1 MANENILFRK
11 GTLKDLEN
19 APKVAGSINFTT
31 DEPAIYLDV
40 DSNTRKRIGDLII
53 VKTKEELMQK
63 NGEAYNENSLANN
76 ALVSTWSTTSL
87 YYVENDNALLRWDGT
102 KWKQLNPSND
112 DLVAD
117 LNAISTAITEI
128 QSELDNNIYD
138 KTEVDNLLAN
148 KANTSDVNTALN
160 NKADKTDLN
169 NKVNT
174 IDFTNLSTEVGA
186 IKDDYVTKAEKTT
199 LEGNISK
206 ADKTATDAASAAL
219 KAQGEIDALEQEVAT
234 LEQNLTNFGS
244 NVANVYETKQDANSK
259 KTELEDKITT
269 LQNGAVKTNADAIK
283 AESDRAKQAE
293 SDLNDDIQGLDTKI
307 TNLGTSTTNNI
318 NNLKTTLIGSASDT
332 KDSNT
337 IYGAKAYADNAIDE
351 ALIAANAMTFKGVL
365 GEGEGGPWATLPAAA
380 SVNAGDTYK
389 VGVLG
394 QYAGYTCYVGDLLIA
409 KEDGKAEYYH
419 ISSGYEDDYNTRLG
433 VDVANNKIKLNSPV
447 SGELGSVK
455 FQTDENSSLSVSVS
469 GEEDTSR
476 KADSIVT
483 LSLVWGSFG
492 TEA

>member
-19 APKVAGSINFTT
+19 APKVAGSINFTI

-53 VKTKEELMQK
+53 VASKEELMQK
-63 NGEAYNENSLANN
+63 NGETYNQSSLANN
-76 ALVSTWSTTSL
+76 ALVGTWSTTSL
-87 YYVENDNALLRWDGT
+87 YYVENDNALLRWNGT

-117 LNAISTAITEI
+117 LNNMSAAILEI
-128 QSELDNNIYD
+128 QNELNNNIYD
-138 KTEVDNLLAN
+138 KTEVNTLLDD
-148 KANTSDVNTALN
+148 KVNTSDFNAALDD
-160 NKADKTDLN
+160 KADKTDLN
-169 NKVNT
+169 NKVDT
-174 IDFTNLSTEVGA
+174 SDFAVISTTVGE
-186 IKDDYVTKAEKTT
+186 IKSDYVTKAEKTT
-199 LEGNISK
+199 LETNIST
-206 ADKTATDAASAAL
+206 ANKTATDAASAAS
-219 KAQGEIDALEQEVAT
+219 KAQGEIDALEQEVAG
-234 LEQNLTNFGS
+234 LEQNLTNLGA
-244 NVANVYETKQDANSK
+244 NVANTYETKQDANSK
-259 KTELEDKITT
+259 KTELEGKITA
-269 LQNGAVKTNADAIK
+269 LQNGAVKANADAIST
-283 AESDRAKQAE
+283 ESNRAKQAE
-293 SDLNDDIQGLDTKI
+293 SDLDADIQGLDTKI

-318 NNLKTTLIGSASDT
+318 NSLKTTLIGSASDT

-380 SVNAGDTYK
+380 DVNAGDTYK

-394 QYAGYTCYVGDLLIA
+394 SYANYNCYVGDLLIA

-433 VDVANNKIKLNSPV
+433 IKENRIRLNSPV
-447 SGELGSVK
+447 AGELGSVA
-455 FQTDENSSLSVSVS
+455 FQADENSSLSVSVN
-469 GEEDTSR
+469 GEEDTSS
-476 KADSIVT
+476 KANSTVT

>member
-31 DEPAIYLDV
+31 DEPAIYLDL

-63 NGEAYNENSLANN
+63 NDEIYNESSLADN
-76 ALVSTWSTTSL
+76 ALVSAWSTTSL

-117 LNAISTAITEI
+117 LSTISIAITEI
-128 QSELDNNIYD
+128 QNELNNNIYD
-138 KTEVDNLLAN
+138 KTEVDSLLAN
-148 KANTSDVNTALN
+148 KANTSDVNTALS
-160 NKADKTDLN
+160 NKADKADLN

-174 IDFTNLSTEVGA
+174 SDFTILSTEVGT

-206 ADKTATDAASAAL
+206 ADKTATDAASAAS
-219 KAQGEIDALEQEVAT
+219 KAQGEIDALELEVTT
-234 LEQNLTNFGS
+234 LNQNLTN
-244 NVANVYETKQDANSK
+244 
-259 KTELEDKITT
+259 
-269 LQNGAVKTNADAIK
+269 
-283 AESDRAKQAE
+283 
-293 SDLNDDIQGLDTKI
+293 
-307 TNLGTSTTNNI
+307 LGTNTTESI
-318 NNLKTTLIGSASDT
+318 NSLKTQLIGNKTADT
-332 KDSNT
+332 KDSDT
-337 IYGAKAYADNAIDE
+337 IYGAKAYADNAIGE
-351 ALIAANAMTFKGVL
+351 ALVAANAMTFKGVL
-365 GEGEGGPWATLPAAA
+365 GEGEGGPWAELPEAAA
-380 SVNAGDTYK
+380 VNAGDTYK

-394 QYAGYTCYVGDLLIA
+394 QYAGYNCYVGDLLIA
-409 KEDGKAEYYH
+409 KEDGKSEYYH

-433 VDVANNKIKLNSPV
+433 VSGNKIRLNSPV
-447 SGELGSVK
+447 SGELGSVT

-469 GEEDTSR
+469 GEEDTSF
-476 KADSIVT
+476 KADSTVT